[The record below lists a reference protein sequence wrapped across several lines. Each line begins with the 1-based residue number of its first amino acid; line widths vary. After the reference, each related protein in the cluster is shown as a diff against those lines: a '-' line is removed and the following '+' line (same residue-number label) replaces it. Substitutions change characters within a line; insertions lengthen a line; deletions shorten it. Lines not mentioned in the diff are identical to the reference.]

1 MRQLP
6 GFIAGAVGALM
17 LAGFSAAAQS
27 LLPSTELQLGPYTV
41 HAEVAA
47 TETTRAQGLMF
58 RQSLPQDRGM
68 LFVFENPAGI
78 CFWMKNTP
86 LPLSIA
92 FISNDGIILNI
103 ENMQP
108 HSTESH
114 CPVAP
119 MKYALEMNQGWFQE
133 RGIRPGSRVQNLP

>member
-1 MRQLP
+1 MIHYARFLS
-6 GFIAGAVGALM
+6 GIAAL
-17 LAGFSAAAQS
+17 ACSFSAGAQS
-27 LLPSTELQLGPYTV
+27 LLPSVELKLGPYSV
-41 HAEVAA
+41 YAEVASTDA
-47 TETTRAQGLMF
+47 SRAQGLMF
-58 RQSLPQDRGM
+58 RENLPQNRGM
-68 LFVFENPAGI
+68 LFVFDAPNGS

-92 FISNDGIILNI
+92 FISANGTILNI

-108 HSTESH
+108 HSTQSH

-119 MKYALEMNQGWFQE
+119 MQYALEVNQGWFQE